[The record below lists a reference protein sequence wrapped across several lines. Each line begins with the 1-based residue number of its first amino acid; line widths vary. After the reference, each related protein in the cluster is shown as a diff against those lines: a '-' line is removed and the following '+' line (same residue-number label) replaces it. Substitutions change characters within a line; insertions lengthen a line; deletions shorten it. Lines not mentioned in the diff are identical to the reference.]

1 MECNTTFTGIANA
14 RVDQQNFLQK
24 LEKSSRNIERVHVDT
39 VNLHSKIDLGISLIY
54 DQLELI
60 PNYENMDDSFDLES
74 IERTQTERIEL
85 VRSKMAE
92 FSKLVANLTTISP
105 IELSNELRLL
115 GQRKVLL
122 TFENMIHKQT
132 IYFNI

>member
-24 LEKSSRNIERVHVDT
+24 LEQSSRNIEKVHVDT

-92 FSKLVANLTTISP
+92 FSKLVANLTTVSP

-115 GQRKVLL
+115 GQRYI
-122 TFENMIHKQT
+122 F
-132 IYFNI
+132 

>member
-1 MECNTTFTGIANA
+1 MSLKKVECNTTFTGIANA

-24 LEKSSRNIERVHVDT
+24 LEKNSRNIEKVHADT

-54 DQLELI
+54 DQLELF

-74 IERTQTERIEL
+74 IERTQAERIEL

-92 FSKLVANLTTISP
+92 FNKLVANLTTISP
-105 IELSNELRLL
+105 IELSSELHLL
-115 GQRKVLL
+115 GQR
-122 TFENMIHKQT
+122 
-132 IYFNI
+132 

>member
-92 FSKLVANLTTISP
+92 FSKLVANLTNISP
-105 IELSNELRLL
+105 IKLSNELRLL

-122 TFENMIHKQT
+122 TFEIMIHKQT

>member
-24 LEKSSRNIERVHVDT
+24 LEKSSRNIEKVHVDT

-122 TFENMIHKQT
+122 TFEIMIHKQT

>member
-24 LEKSSRNIERVHVDT
+24 LEQSSRNIEKVHADT

-85 VRSKMAE
+85 VRSKMAK
-92 FSKLVANLTTISP
+92 FSKLVANLTTVSP

-115 GQRKVLL
+115 GQRYVFLL
-122 TFENMIHKQT
+122 LRNLI
-132 IYFNI
+132 

>member
-92 FSKLVANLTTISP
+92 FSKLVANLTNISP

-122 TFENMIHKQT
+122 TFEIMIHKQT

>member
-122 TFENMIHKQT
+122 TFEIMIHKQT